1 MSATLILGSSILL
14 ISYLV
19 GSISPAFLVARLRH
33 GVDLRRR
40 GSGNLGTANTLEV
53 LGPSSAALVLV
64 GDVLKGYLP
73 AFLAPILAGAIAPG
87 AAARLPEGLA
97 GALAAAG
104 AVLGHCFSP
113 WLRLRGGKGVATTA
127 GALLALEP
135 ITGLVAAGVF
145 AGVVAV
151 TRYVAFGSLML
162 PAAAAVLLALRD
174 EPRPWVVFAAGAALL
189 VLHLHRGNLRRIR
202 EGREGKVLEG
212 EKDERD

>member
-1 MSATLILGSSILL
+1 VSQSLILGASILV

-19 GSISPAFLVARLRH
+19 GSISPAYLVARLAH

-53 LGPSSAALVLV
+53 LGPSAAALVLV

-73 AFLAPILAGAIAPG
+73 ALLAPLLASALAPG
-87 AAARLPEGLA
+87 PASGMPEGLA

-135 ITGLVAAGVF
+135 VTGLIAAGVF
-145 AGVVAV
+145 AAVVAV
-151 TRYVAFGSLML
+151 TRYVAFGSVML
-162 PAAAAVLLALRD
+162 PAVAAVLLAVRD
-174 EPRPWVVFAAGAALL
+174 EPRPVVVFAAGAALL
-189 VLHLHRGNLRRIR
+189 VLHLHRGNLLRIR

-212 EKDERD
+212 EKDDRD

>member
-1 MSATLILGSSILL
+1 VTETVLVSLAIAL

-19 GSISPAFLVARLRH
+19 GSVSPAYLLARLSH

-73 AFLAPILAGAIAPG
+73 AFLAPVL
-87 AAARLPEGLA
+87 AAAVAPVVASGLPRGLPA
-97 GALAAAG
+97 ASAAAG

-113 WLRLRGGKGVATTA
+113 WLRFRGGKGVATTA

-135 ITGLVAAGVF
+135 VTGLIAAGVF
-145 AGVVAV
+145 AAVVAT
-151 TRYVAFGSLML
+151 TRYVAFGSVLL
-162 PAAAAVLLALRD
+162 PAVAAVLLVLRH
-174 EPRPWVVFAAGAALL
+174 EPRPVVLFAAGAALL
-189 VLHLHRGNLRRIR
+189 ILQLHRGNLSRIR

-212 EKDERD
+212 EKDDRD